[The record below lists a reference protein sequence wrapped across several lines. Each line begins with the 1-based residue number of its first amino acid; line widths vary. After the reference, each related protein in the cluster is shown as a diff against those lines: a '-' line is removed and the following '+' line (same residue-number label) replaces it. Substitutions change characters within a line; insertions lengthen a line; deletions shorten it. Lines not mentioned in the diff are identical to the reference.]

1 MPQRHRTAAAAQLW
15 SRRMTITIHVEGAR
29 PEEIIRGLL
38 AAQRVFD
45 RAGVSPDEA
54 ATARFVVEGWDIEGF
69 PEPAPDAELAI
80 SHVWDEADQAAVTA
94 CCAGWRQDKIPGS
107 ADLELVTEP
116 VRFRLTPAEND
127 QDRMFETAEAGILQE
142 ICQEGYFD
150 EGRPEDKVAYLLNDW
165 DFRQFSQEQR
175 RLYEDRIRPL
185 MRIWTF
191 ERPRFEEEYARRR
204 TEWEGELAA
213 DARQTDLFAA

>member
-1 MPQRHRTAAAAQLW
+1 
-15 SRRMTITIHVEGAR
+15 MTITIHVEGAR

-38 AAQRVFD
+38 AAQLVFD
-45 RAGVSPDEA
+45 KAGVTPDAA

-94 CCAGWRQDKIPGS
+94 CCAGWPQEKIPAS

-127 QDRMFETAEAGILQE
+127 QDRMFETAEAGILE
-142 ICQEGYFD
+142 EMCQEGYFD
-150 EGRPEDKVAYLLNDW
+150 DGRSEDKVAYLLDDW
-165 DFRQFSQEQR
+165 DFRQLSEEQR
-175 RLYEDRIRPL
+175 RLYEERIRPL

-191 ERPRFEEEYARRR
+191 ERHRFEEEYARRR
-204 TEWEGELAA
+204 AEWAGGLQA
-213 DARQTDLFAA
+213 DDRQTDLFAA